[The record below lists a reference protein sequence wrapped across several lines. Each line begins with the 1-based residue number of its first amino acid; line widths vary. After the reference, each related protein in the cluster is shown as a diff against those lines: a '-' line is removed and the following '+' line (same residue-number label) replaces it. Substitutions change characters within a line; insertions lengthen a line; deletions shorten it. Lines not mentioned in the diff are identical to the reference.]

1 VTANYRFG
9 RFELNPATRQVLVDN
24 EPAPLGARAF
34 DVLQALIERR
44 DRLVTKSELLDLVW
58 PGVVVEENNLMVQV
72 SALRKLLGGEAIA
85 TIAGRG
91 YRFTLTLDPEGLSG
105 APYPHEKP
113 PVPFDEQTP
122 SIAVL
127 PFVNVSNDEE
137 NEYFAD
143 GVAEE
148 LLNVLSKIK
157 GLRVA
162 SRTSAFSF
170 KGMQV
175 DIPTVAKK
183 LNVGA
188 VLEGSVRKA
197 GDRVRITAQL
207 VHVAT
212 DSHLWSETYDR
223 TLEDIFAIQD
233 DIAQSVVKELR
244 TTLLG
249 EMADAKV
256 GKEVIEAVAAA
267 VKGRSTDPEAH
278 RLFLQARHFIDR
290 LTRED
295 ITRGIG
301 YLKEALA
308 LEPGFALA
316 WAELGRA
323 YATEADWGMAS
334 PAEGFG
340 RAREPVARALAL
352 EPDLAEG
359 HAGMGYLQM
368 QYDWDWRGAEAS
380 YRRALE
386 LAPGNTLVLHHAGML
401 AECMGHLEEAITLHR
416 RAVGQNPLSAQAYF
430 RLGATF
436 FAADRLAD
444 AVAALRMAVELAP
457 ARGITGRGWLSIVLL
472 HQGCSE
478 EALTE
483 ALRAPDEAFR
493 LLALAII
500 HHAAGRRAEA
510 DAALQELTEKYAD
523 VAAYQVAQAH
533 AAQGQADLAF
543 EWLERAYAQR
553 DSGTVWA
560 MIDPLFRSLHPDSRW
575 APFLRKMRLTEN

>member
-1 VTANYRFG
+1 MTATYRFG
-9 RFELNPATRQVLVDN
+9 RFELNPATRQVLVDH
-24 EPAPLGARAF
+24 EPVPLGARAF
-34 DVLQALIERR
+34 DVLQALIDHR

-72 SALRKLLGGEAIA
+72 SALRKLLGADAIA

-91 YRFTLTLDPEGLSG
+91 YRFTLTLDQQGLSG
-105 APYPHEKP
+105 APDPHDKP
-113 PVPFDEQTP
+113 PVLFDEATP

-127 PFVNVSNDEE
+127 PFVNMSRDEE

-170 KGMQV
+170 KGTQV

-188 VLEGSVRKA
+188 ILEGSVRKA

-212 DSHLWSETYDR
+212 DSHLWSQTYDR

-244 TTLLG
+244 STLLG
-249 EMADAKV
+249 EGAD
-256 GKEVIEAVAAA
+256 KEAIAAVASA
-267 VKGRSTDPEAH
+267 VKGRSTNPEAH
-278 RLFLQARHFIDR
+278 RLFLQARHLMER

-295 ITRGIG
+295 TAKGIG

-308 LEPGFALA
+308 LEPEFALA

-323 YATEADWGMAS
+323 YRAAAEMGWAS

-359 HAGMGYLQM
+359 HAGMGYLQLM
-368 QYDWDWRGAEAS
+368 YDWDWGGAQAS

-386 LAPGNTLVLHHAGML
+386 LAPGNALVLHHAGLL
-401 AECMGHLEEAITLHR
+401 AECMGRFEEAITLHR
-416 RAVGQNPLSAQAYF
+416 RAVEQNPLSAEAYF
-430 RLGATF
+430 RLGYALF
-436 FAADRLAD
+436 IADRLAE
-444 AVAALRMAVELAP
+444 AVAAFRKASELVPQRNVTP
-457 ARGITGRGWLSIVLL
+457 ALLSIALFL
-472 HQGCSE
+472 QGRPE
-478 EALTE
+478 DALAEATRE
-483 ALRAPDEAFR
+483 PHEVFR

-500 HHAAGRRAEA
+500 HHAVGRRGEA
-510 DAALQELTEKYAD
+510 DAELQELTEKYAD
-523 VAAYQVAQAH
+523 GAAYQIAMAYG
-533 AAQGQADLAF
+533 AQGAQDPAF

-553 DSGTVWA
+553 DAGLVSMMV
-560 MIDPLFRSLHPDSRW
+560 DPLLRSLHADARW
-575 APFLRKMRLTEN
+575 APFLRKMGFTE

>member
-1 VTANYRFG
+1 VTATYRFG
-9 RFELNPATRQVLVDN
+9 RFELNPATRQVLIDH

-44 DRLVTKSELLDLVW
+44 DRMVPKSELLDLVW
-58 PGVVVEENNLMVQV
+58 PGVVVEENNLMVQI
-72 SALRKLLGGEAIA
+72 SALRKLLGTDAIA

-91 YRFTLTLDPEGLSG
+91 YRFSLVLDQMDLSE
-105 APYPHEKP
+105 APQPHEQQR
-113 PVPFDEQTP
+113 VPFDQGTP

-175 DIPTVAKK
+175 DIPTIARK

-188 VLEGSVRKA
+188 ILEGSVRKA
-197 GDRVRITAQL
+197 GNRVRITAQL
-207 VHVAT
+207 IHVAT
-212 DSHLWSETYDR
+212 DSHLWSRTYDR

-249 EMADAKV
+249 ETAGAKADEEA
-256 GKEVIEAVAAA
+256 IAAVATA
-267 VKGRSTDPEAH
+267 VKGRSTNPEAH

-290 LTRED
+290 LTPED
-295 ITRGIG
+295 TTKGIA
-301 YLKEALA
+301 YLKEALV
-308 LEPGFALA
+308 LEPEFALA

-323 YATEADWGMAS
+323 YATEADWGWV
-334 PAEGFG
+334 PQAEGYG

-352 EPDLAEG
+352 EPDLAVG
-359 HAGMGYLQM
+359 HAGMGHLQTAH
-368 QYDWDWRGAEAS
+368 DWDWRGAEAS
-380 YRRALE
+380 FRRALE
-386 LAPGNTLVLHHAGML
+386 LAPGNILALHDAGVL
-401 AECMGHLEEAITLHR
+401 AEITGRFEEAIRLHR
-416 RAVGQNPLSAQAYF
+416 RAVEQNPLSDAAYF
-430 RLGATF
+430 RLGCAF
-436 FAADRLAD
+436 LVADRLAE
-444 AVAALRMAVELAP
+444 AVAAMRMALELAP
-457 ARGITGRGWLSIVLL
+457 NRSVARGWMAIVLFL
-472 HQGCSE
+472 QGYTE
-478 EALTE
+478 EALAE
-483 ALRAPDEAFR
+483 ALREPSGGFR

-500 HHAAGRRAEA
+500 HHAAGRRTEA

-523 VAAYQVAQAH
+523 VAAHQIAEAY
-533 AAQGQADLAF
+533 AARGATDLAF
-543 EWLERAYAQR
+543 KWLERAYDQR
-553 DSGTVWA
+553 DSGTGWA
-560 MIDPLFRSLHPDSRW
+560 MVDPLLRSLHADARW
-575 APFLRKMRLTEN
+575 DPFLRKMGLAE